1 MGISGCFGSS
11 NLEYPIDDAN
21 EAAAAVE
28 EIVVTDDGEEPTAPG
43 PNLAMAQL
51 VEQYVRRVRLLTWA
65 VVAIA
70 AVLIIKE
77 IK

>member
-1 MGISGCFGSS
+1 MGISGCFSGST
-11 NLEYPIDDAN
+11 LEYPIDDAN

-65 VVAIA
+65 VMALA
-70 AVLIIKE
+70 AYVILKE
-77 IK
+77 I